1 MTDTHALISAYR
13 TAFSAGSATDVDR
26 CYEPGAILIPRPGT
40 PLAGA
45 AQRIPAHG
53 HLLSFGVPMVVE
65 PRYVYEAGDIALLII
80 DWSMKGTGP
89 DGRPVS
95 LTGTA
100 TDVARR
106 GADGTWRYIIDNPFG
121 TA

>member
-1 MTDTHALISAYR
+1 MTDSHALISAYLA
-13 TAFSAGSATDVDR
+13 AFSTGSATDVDR
-26 CYEPGAILIPRPGT
+26 CYEPGAVLIPRPGT

-65 PRYVYEAGDIALLII
+65 PRYVYESGDIALLIL
-80 DWSMKGTGP
+80 DWSLKGATS
-89 DGRPVS
+89 DGRH
-95 LTGTA
+95 LDLAGTA

-106 GADGTWRYIIDNPFG
+106 GADGTWRYVIDNPFG